1 MTPTCRFLTLFGG
14 LGANCSTSIHGRTT
28 THRKQRS
35 PPRDCLYACL
45 YYFTKHSPHY
55 SFTHAVAVNMVDLL
69 NESDQLFSHFFNITF
84 WSLRSLVLE
93 GTALRKIMH
102 WPNRTTSKMLC
113 EQRTCAQYA
122 YKKQSL
128 EFRNHSELHIVQVPE
143 AIDTMP
149 SSICQSVPPQIFASR
164 LSWW

>member
-84 WSLRSLVLE
+84 LVTE
-93 GTALRKIMH
+93 IPFPGR
-102 WPNRTTSKMLC
+102 NRTQKNHALT
-113 EQRTCAQYA
+113 QPN
-122 YKKQSL
+122 YKQDAV
-128 EFRNHSELHIVQVPE
+128 RANNAHAHS
-143 AIDTMP
+143 T
-149 SSICQSVPPQIFASR
+149 R
-164 LSWW
+164 LLR